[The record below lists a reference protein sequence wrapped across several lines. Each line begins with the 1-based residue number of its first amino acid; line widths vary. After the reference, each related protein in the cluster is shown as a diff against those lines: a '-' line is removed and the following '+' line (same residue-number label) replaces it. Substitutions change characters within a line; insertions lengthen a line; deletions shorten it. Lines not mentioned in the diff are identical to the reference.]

1 MTYKMLVLNIDG
13 TLLQDNG
20 RIHKQ
25 TREAIE
31 FALQKGIH
39 IILATTRNF
48 PAAKRTAKSL
58 KLKDYIIAH
67 QGAFIAKDINKP
79 VYVQRVHERVA
90 SEITAFLES
99 FPCQIRLVNEKFLI
113 SNKVKLPTNMMTR
126 VVFQSANRFVYQ
138 ERYVDSISEK
148 LLDQPV
154 SPPNFEV
161 VFFDEKEMAD
171 SMMAI
176 KEMYDE
182 VVCIPIEPLKMVI
195 VPAGVSKLE
204 GVKFVC
210 SQYGIKKHEV
220 VSIGAGLDDL
230 PLMQWSG
237 LGVAMGNAPKE
248 VHDAADWIT
257 RTNNENGVAY
267 MVKEHF
273 RKQYRLGFLN
283 NLKRTDLI
291 EEGPEKH
298 FMMNIEKNNFK

>member
-31 FALQKGIH
+31 FALQKGVH
-39 IILATTRNF
+39 IVLATARNF

-58 KLKDYIIAH
+58 KIKDYIIAH
-67 QGAFIAKDINKP
+67 QGAFIAKNMNKP
-79 VYVQRVHERVA
+79 IYVQRINEQIA
-90 SEITAFLES
+90 SEITTFLES
-99 FPCQIRLVNEKFLI
+99 FSCQIRLVHEKFLI
-113 SNKVKLPTNMMTR
+113 GNKIKLPNNMMAK

-148 LLDQPV
+148 LVDQPV
-154 SPPNFEV
+154 SPPHFEI

-171 SMMAI
+171 ATTAI
-176 KEMYDE
+176 NKMYSE
-182 VVCIPIEPLKMVI
+182 VVCIPTEPLKVSI

-204 GVKFVC
+204 AVKFVC
-210 SQYGIKKHEV
+210 SQYGISKHEV
-220 VSIGAGLDDL
+220 VSIGAGVDDL
-230 PLMQWSG
+230 PLMRWSG
-237 LGVAMGNAPKE
+237 LGVAMGNALKE

-257 RTNNENGVAY
+257 RTNNDNGVAY

-283 NLKRTDLI
+283 NLKKSDL
-291 EEGPEKH
+291 PEDGLDKP
-298 FMMNIEKNNFK
+298 FLISSEKNKFE

>member
-25 TREAIE
+25 TREALD

-39 IILATTRNF
+39 IILATSKNF
-48 PAAKRTAKSL
+48 PAARRTAKSL

-67 QGAFIAKDINKP
+67 QGAFIAKDLTKP
-79 VYVQRVHERVA
+79 IYVKRVHEQIA
-90 SEITAFLES
+90 SEITALLES

-113 SNKVKLPTNMMTR
+113 GNKIKLPNNMMAK

-148 LLDQPV
+148 LLDHPV

-171 SMMAI
+171 AQKAI

-182 VVCIPIEPLKMVI
+182 VVCIPTEPLKMVI
-195 VPAGVSKLE
+195 VPSGVSKLD

-220 VSIGAGLDDL
+220 VSIGAGIDDL
-230 PLMQWSG
+230 PLMKWSG
-237 LGVAMGNAPKE
+237 LGVAMGNSPQQ
-248 VHDAADWIT
+248 VQDAADWIT
-257 RTNNENGVAY
+257 RSNNDNGVAY

-283 NLKRTDLI
+283 NLKRTEIPEDGFDKSFLI
-291 EEGPEKH
+291 GTE
-298 FMMNIEKNNFK
+298 NNEFK

>member
-13 TLLQDNG
+13 TLLQENG

-48 PAAKRTAKSL
+48 PAAKRIAKSL

-67 QGAFIAKDINKP
+67 HGAFIAKDIGKP
-79 VYVQRVHERVA
+79 IYVHRVHEQIT
-90 SEITAFLES
+90 SEITALLES
-99 FPCQIRLVNEKFLI
+99 FSCQIRLVNEKFLI
-113 SNKVKLPTNMMTR
+113 GNKIKVPNNMMAK
-126 VVFQSANRFVYQ
+126 VVFQSANRFMYQ

-154 SPPNFEV
+154 SPPNMEV
-161 VFFDEKEMAD
+161 VFFDEKDMDDAKR
-171 SMMAI
+171 AI

-195 VPAGVSKLE
+195 VPAGVSKLT

-210 SQYGIKKHEV
+210 SQYGIKRHEV
-220 VSIGAGLDDL
+220 VSIGAGMDDI
-230 PLMQWSG
+230 PLMNWSG
-237 LGVAMGNAPKE
+237 MGVAMGNSPKE
-248 VHDAADWIT
+248 VQDAADWIT
-257 RTNNENGVAY
+257 RTNNDNGVAY

-283 NLKRTDLI
+283 KLKNAEEPIEEFDLI
-291 EEGPEKH
+291 SAEENELK
-298 FMMNIEKNNFK
+298 